1 VAIVGIGM
9 SLVLLAL
16 YAWLLVVIYRAPFR
30 ALAVLVAGMAF
41 HNIVLMLLIHMGT
54 PALLLRLVQF
64 WKEGVLLL
72 LAFIALRLG
81 VRAWR
86 DGRLP
91 RLSWLD
97 WTMLAFAALSF
108 VYLVIPDR
116 VFPIESSLNQRL
128 VSFRVMLLLPLL
140 YAFGR
145 VFWRYTRRDLVWS
158 ARVILSSVPVVA
170 AFGLWELWFVPTP
183 DWLDWGVNGFTS
195 WLGYGYGGPKGLP
208 ENFFQSTDA
217 NYLLRRMVS
226 TYISPLGLAYTG
238 LLLVPV
244 CTVLVSSRNAGRE
257 LPAWFRTAA
266 FVALLASILFSI
278 TRGALLVMVLEF
290 GLLMLLLRRRRT
302 VIAGGIVAAAVVFIL
317 IEYVNFGPLV
327 TSDLKEVRPPLGL
340 AFVRQAS
347 PPTPVQLASPIATV
361 VASPTQK
368 PVQSNNAG
376 EPSTQG
382 GELVER
388 MLTREDPSTRGHIE
402 ALRVGAIHVAKYP
415 LGTGLGSSVPRF
427 GSAEGPAESA
437 LLAIFGEMGLLGG
450 LLYTLMY
457 GASIVYGFLAY
468 RRVRGDL
475 LSEGLALVPVVGGL
489 ALVPIMITSA
499 VWGNFSVTF
508 LYWWTSGL
516 CLSLIRER
524 KESNTP
530 AAVKERPADTP
541 KEPERDESP
550 LAVAH
555 TV

>member
-1 VAIVGIGM
+1 
-9 SLVLLAL
+9 
-16 YAWLLVVIYRAPFR
+16 
-30 ALAVLVAGMAF
+30 
-41 HNIVLMLLIHMGT
+41 
-54 PALLLRLVQF
+54 
-64 WKEGVLLL
+64 
-72 LAFIALRLG
+72 
-81 VRAWR
+81 
-86 DGRLP
+86 
-91 RLSWLD
+91 
-97 WTMLAFAALSF
+97 
-108 VYLVIPDR
+108 
-116 VFPIESSLNQRL
+116 
-128 VSFRVMLLLPLL
+128 
-140 YAFGR
+140 
-145 VFWRYTRRDLVWS
+145 
-158 ARVILSSVPVVA
+158 
-170 AFGLWELWFVPTP
+170 
-183 DWLDWGVNGFTS
+183 
-195 WLGYGYGGPKGLP
+195 
-208 ENFFQSTDA
+208 
-217 NYLLRRMVS
+217 
-226 TYISPLGLAYTG
+226 
-238 LLLVPV
+238 
-244 CTVLVSSRNAGRE
+244 
-257 LPAWFRTAA
+257 
-266 FVALLASILFSI
+266 
-278 TRGALLVMVLEF
+278 
-290 GLLMLLLRRRRT
+290 MLLLRRRRA
-302 VIAGGIVAAAVVFIL
+302 VIAGGIAAVAVVFIL

-327 TSDLKEVRPPLGL
+327 TSNLQEVRPPLGL

-516 CLSLIRER
+516 CVSLIRER
-524 KESNTP
+524 KESHTP
-530 AAVKERPADTP
+530 DGIKERAADTP

>member
-1 VAIVGIGM
+1 MAIVGIGL
-9 SLVLLAL
+9 SLILLAL

-41 HNIVLMLLIHMGT
+41 HNIVLMFLIDLGT
-54 PALLLRLVQF
+54 PALLLRMVQF

-72 LAFIALRLG
+72 LAFMAGRLA
-81 VRAWR
+81 VQAWR
-86 DGRLP
+86 AGKGP

-97 WTMLAFAALSF
+97 WTMLAFAVLSF
-108 VYLVIPDR
+108 VYLVIPDWA
-116 VFPIESSLNQRL
+116 FPIESSLNQRL

-145 VFWRYTRRDLVWS
+145 VFWRYTRPDLVWTG
-158 ARVILSSVPVVA
+158 RVLLGSILVVA
-170 AFGLWELWFVPTP
+170 VFGLWELWFVPTP

-208 ENFFQSTDA
+208 ENFFQGTDA
-217 NYLLRRMVS
+217 GYLLRRMVS

-238 LLLVPV
+238 LLLVPIG
-244 CTVLVSSRNAGRE
+244 TVLVTSRNVARE

-266 FVALLASILFSI
+266 FVALLATILFSI
-278 TRGALLVMVLEF
+278 TRGALIMLVLEF
-290 GLLMLLLRRRRT
+290 GLLILLIRRRRT
-302 VIAGGIVAAAVVFIL
+302 LVTGGIVAATVVFIL

-327 TSDLKEVRPPLGL
+327 TFSLEEVRPPLGL
-340 AFVRQAS
+340 AAVRQARTMAPGQS
-347 PPTPVQLASPIATV
+347 GSPIATA

-368 PVQSNNAG
+368 AGQSNNAG
-376 EPSTQG
+376 EQDTKG

-437 LLAIFGEMGLLGG
+437 LLAVFGEIGLLGG
-450 LLYTLMY
+450 LIYTLMY
-457 GASIVYGFLAY
+457 GASIVYSFLAY
-468 RRVRGDL
+468 RRVRGDP
-475 LSEGLALVPVVGGL
+475 LSEGLALVPMVGGL

-499 VWGNFSVTF
+499 IWGNFSVTF
-508 LYWWTSGL
+508 LFWWTSGL
-516 CLSLIRER
+516 CLSLIREQQ
-524 KESNTP
+524 ESPTP
-530 AAVKERPADTP
+530 VANQERQEDTP
-541 KEPERDESP
+541 KEPERDERT
-550 LAVAH
+550 LALPH